1 MAPLRFKD
9 YLVVAGGIALVSLS
23 LSIVYVNPVSGE
35 KPMPV
40 TITNT
45 PLQVTGATTVSGSVA
60 ATQSG
65 AWNVG
70 VTGTARVANVNDP
83 GRTPFQRSVDLV
95 GTDCSLTCA
104 FTFGPVPSGKRLVL
118 EQVSGALLFDGANT
132 FKAGAC
138 VFAQGAASSSPLACF
153 NYANPGDTGTEFVQ
167 PLKLYFDAG
176 QTVLVNAGSGTTVG
190 RFQGNGGQLATVSG
204 YLVDCSAAPCAAIAP

>member
-9 YLVVAGGIALVSLS
+9 YLVVAGGIVLVSLS

-40 TITNT
+40 TVTNT

-83 GRTPFQRSVDLV
+83 GRTPFQGGVDLV
-95 GTDCSLTCA
+95 GSQCGLTCV
-104 FTFGPVPSGKRLVL
+104 FKFGPVPAGKRLVL
-118 EQVSGALLFDGANT
+118 QQVSGALLFDGANT

-138 VFAQGAASSSPLACF
+138 VFAPGAASSTALACF
-153 NYANPGDTGTEFVQ
+153 NYANPGDTGTEFIQ
-167 PLKLYFDAG
+167 PVKLYFDEG
-176 QTVLVNAGSGTTVG
+176 QTVVVNAASGTANFA
-190 RFQGNGGQLATVSG
+190 FQGNGGQLATVSG
-204 YLVDCSAAPCAAIAP
+204 YLVDCSAAPCAAIAH